1 MPKARVIASLDIGSS
16 KIRTVVGTLEEKS
29 PVPNI
34 IGVGIAPSTGL
45 RKGSVID
52 V

>member
-1 MPKARVIASLDIGSS
+1 MAKARIIASLDIGSS
-16 KIRTVVGTLEEKS
+16 KIRTVVGMQDDSS

-45 RKGSVID
+45 R
-52 V
+52 